1 MYKKWNRKVAQ
12 IEKCFLCGLL
22 YLSGGFLMV
31 CLLLMISA
39 WGVIL
44 FFEKMIYAIDGLF
57 TYKITNRGW

>member
-1 MYKKWNRKVAQ
+1 MYKKWNRKVLQ
-12 IEKCFLCGLL
+12 IEKCFLCGLM

-44 FFEKMIYAIDGLF
+44 FFEKNDLCNRLVIYIQ
-57 TYKITNRGW
+57 NN

>member
-44 FFEKMIYAIDGLF
+44 FFEKNDLC
-57 TYKITNRGW
+57 NRWVVYIQNN